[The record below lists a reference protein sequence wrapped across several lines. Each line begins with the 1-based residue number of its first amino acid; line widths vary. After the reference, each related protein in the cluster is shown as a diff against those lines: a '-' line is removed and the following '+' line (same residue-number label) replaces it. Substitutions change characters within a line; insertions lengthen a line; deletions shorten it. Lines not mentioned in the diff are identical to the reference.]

1 LKEPRLFRI
10 NRPSLTATNLVRC
23 LVLASVATAVAFAQ
37 TSPAFF
43 PNQEIRVANL
53 PSMTSPSADTSA
65 VIATALEAILH
76 NKDLCCGKY
85 SGLENDVFSAAPSL
99 KALSAK
105 LQGRHV
111 LGDGLSVVVRTEYVP
126 KSSIGSA
133 TVIRTLLHQQPMLLK
148 WKSHVYVLYG
158 AIFDESRDD
167 DGTRQFLIHKL
178 LLLDLRYSDRR
189 REAEFN
195 RDTDDWGTLQGLLTV
210 SVAQP

>member
-1 LKEPRLFRI
+1 MKTPLFSRI
-10 NRPSLTATNLVRC
+10 NCPCQIAKSLFAGLMLV
-23 LVLASVATAVAFAQ
+23 SVAAAVAFAQ

-43 PNQEIRVANL
+43 PNQEIRVGNL
-53 PSMTSPSADTSA
+53 PSMTAPSADTPA

-85 SGLENDVFSAAPSL
+85 SGLENDVFSASPSL

-105 LQGRHV
+105 LQGKHV
-111 LGDGLSVVVRTEYVP
+111 LGDGLSVMVRTEYVP

-158 AIFDESRDD
+158 AVFDESRDD
-167 DGTRQFLIHKL
+167 DGTRQYLIHKL

-189 REAEFN
+189 RETEFN
-195 RDTDDWGTLQGLLTV
+195 RETDDWGTLQGLLTV